1 MANQGTGLPEKAPE
15 KINGIRK
22 LTMKTEFDT
31 WLYLVKDVLR
41 PVDCADL
48 IDSNIPRPTSTDQ
61 DAYNRWR
68 KMSLCIRSWI
78 TAQLDV
84 EIIKELRQLPNK
96 QIYADEYIDAI
107 RTIVIG
113 ERYIE
118 RQTVW
123 KAAVRTYRHQYGSIE
138 QFVVA
143 YCDVWQRANNLNV
156 SITPW
161 CAAVLLLGEL
171 ENELPNWTMAQYCS
185 WPKDKSTTMTK
196 SEFQHLC
203 REAIDIGKKREREL
217 KTRKLKRRAKARA
230 RDARVPGK
238 GSDLKMEGE
247 KLSS

>member
-84 EIIKELRQLPNK
+84 EIIKELRQLPNEP
-96 QIYADEYIDAI
+96 IYADE
-107 RTIVIG
+107 
-113 ERYIE
+113 
-118 RQTVW
+118 TV
-123 KAAVRTYRHQYGSIE
+123 RCP
-138 QFVVA
+138 
-143 YCDVWQRANNLNV
+143 YCDVWQRANNLNLT
-156 SITPW
+156 ITPW

-203 REAIDIGKKREREL
+203 REAIDIGNKREREL
-217 KTRKLKRRAKARA
+217 KIQKSKKRKPKSASAIA
-230 RDARVPGK
+230 SV
-238 GSDLKMEGE
+238 E
-247 KLSS
+247 